1 MGFFLAV
8 MIFLKIRPNKN
19 LILLSGSDKFPACS
33 IRSISETISLS
44 TVSLLYDDFR
54 MRFLA
59 LNIRSI
65 STKFCYMRL

>member
-33 IRSISETISLS
+33 IRSISETISL
-44 TVSLLYDDFR
+44 LYDDFR